1 MEIDKFIHDLRQR
14 NCIPSVK
21 RNRYDVD
28 MRAAGR
34 YLKEIGSAMIKDFV
48 IDDKNRFAYWNILK
62 WLYADPSAMCIDP
75 VTRQEQPADM
85 SKGIYIGGPTGT
97 GKSVCLKIFQMFA
110 HIDEVRIEF
119 MGGRG
124 EMESYFIFGGDQY
137 RSDEIC
143 DDYMKTGSLEQYK
156 NAKILTI
163 NDMGSEPSETIY
175 MGNRVNC
182 LRSII
187 EYRGDQ
193 YHDNM
198 TFITSNNRIN
208 DDDNLNKYGDRV
220 VSRLIEMC
228 NYYEL
233 TGNDRR
239 K

>member
-1 MEIDKFIHDLRQR
+1 MEIGTFIDGLRMHGHL
-14 NCIPSVK
+14 PSV
-21 RNRYDVD
+21 RRVRYDAN
-28 MRAAGR
+28 MTIAGR
-34 YLKEIGSAMIKDFV
+34 YLKEIGMAMIKDFV
-48 IDDKNRFAYWNILK
+48 IDDKNRFTYWNILK

-75 VTRQEQPADM
+75 VTHKEIPADPL
-85 SKGIYIGGPTGT
+85 KGIYIGGPTGT
-97 GKSVCLKIFQMFA
+97 GKSVCLKVFQMFA
-110 HIDEVRIEF
+110 RIDNIQIEF
-119 MGGRG
+119 MGGSG
-124 EMESYFIFGGDQY
+124 EMVKYFIFGCDQF
-137 RSDEIC
+137 RADEIC
-143 DDYMKTGSLEQYK
+143 DDFMKTGSLESYK
-156 NAKILTI
+156 RSPILTI
-163 NDMGSEPSETIY
+163 NDMGSEQSETMF

-193 YHDNM
+193 YHNNL

-220 VSRLIEMC
+220 VSRLVEMC